1 MNDANYRDP
10 FGEVS
15 QKYEKRWLAGRMPV
29 KVRGNDTG
37 LSVIVQESYD
47 NIIGQPLSQMRQGLF
62 LLSVI
67 TFGLSTAV
75 IVPLWG
81 IILRLVR

>member
-1 MNDANYRDP
+1 
-10 FGEVS
+10 
-15 QKYEKRWLAGRMPV
+15 MPV

-47 NIIGQPLSQMRQGLF
+47 TIIGQPLSQMRQGLI

-67 TFGLSTAV
+67 SFGLSAAV